1 MTLLNFK
8 EGNGVFNYTSCH
20 SRPNKTIGQLVQEK
34 NEHLILIDM
43 VSKRPKV
50 D

>member
-20 SRPNKTIGQLVQEK
+20 SRPNKTIGQLVQK
-34 NEHLILIDM
+34 TNEHLILIDM
-43 VSKRPKV
+43 VFKSQAM

>member
-1 MTLLNFK
+1 MKLLNFK
-8 EGNGVFNYTSCH
+8 EGNGVFSYTSCH

-43 VSKRPKV
+43 VFKRPKV

>member
-8 EGNGVFNYTSCH
+8 EGNGVFSYTSCH

-34 NEHLILIDM
+34 NERLILIDM
-43 VSKRPKV
+43 VF
-50 D
+50 DQFNMD